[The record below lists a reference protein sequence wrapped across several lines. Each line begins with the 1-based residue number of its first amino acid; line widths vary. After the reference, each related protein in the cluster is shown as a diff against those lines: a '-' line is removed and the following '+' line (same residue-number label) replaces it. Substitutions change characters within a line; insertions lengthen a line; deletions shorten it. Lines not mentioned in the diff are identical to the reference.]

1 MEINRIKFK
10 KIYIFII
17 IHNMFKNVSLY
28 YKLINEKVYI
38 FSSLYIFF
46 QLKKS
51 IKKNLIF
58 KNS

>member
-10 KIYIFII
+10 KKYIFII

-38 FSSLYIFF
+38 FSSL
-46 QLKKS
+46 
-51 IKKNLIF
+51 
-58 KNS
+58 